1 MKMRPFV
8 IFNIINRQE
17 LIQDQFLFLP
27 SLSTLNIFE
36 EACAKM
42 STKTKIVHV
51 FFSMIFIPFQTKFVK
66 YLMKSNT
73 WSLFLIPFKVK
84 TVSDI
89 NFLAC
94 NISNTDKDR
103 DRQTQ
108 SHREKDKD
116 KDRQRQTQTQ
126 RQRQLRQTKTKTK
139 T

>member
-1 MKMRPFV
+1 
-8 IFNIINRQE
+8 
-17 LIQDQFLFLP
+17 
-27 SLSTLNIFE
+27 
-36 EACAKM
+36 M

-51 FFSMIFIPFQTKFVK
+51 FFSMIFISFQTQFVK

-103 DRQTQ
+103 DRQRQ

-126 RQRQLRQTKTKTK
+126 TQTQRQRQLRQTKTKTK